1 MMLLLRLLLEAGLGS
16 WCILSGDLLYLPIV
30 LCALV
35 IEVVLMLQSLHS
47 AASRLQAALIRE
59 KGSRQSLPALIE
71 TVICRLN
78 TLQWE
83 VQSGAAAGSLPEAES
98 DSQQAEAASGLAPA
112 CERVFDAALKQ
123 FRCSKAAI
131 ILWNKNEAGQS
142 EALFFARPGGGGRFK
157 TALLRLLSSLQS
169 AGTTGR
175 GYGFFDS
182 AAAQDSAQDLA
193 FFGLRYSLIYP
204 LRRIRPGET
213 EVPCLW
219 LGYSAEARPLKTE
232 IDRAEGFALQAGRE
246 IKSEQRYEK
255 LSGRVAEAESG
266 NERKSEFLAQM
277 SHDLRT
283 PLNNIKSIL
292 TLIKLD
298 GVNQDTPQMLDMA
311 LNNCENMRGLVE
323 DILDYSRHR
332 AGKLTAARRIFDLAQ
347 CVEEVHSSFA
357 VMARLKGLDFRVK
370 FSSGQ
375 VLVDA
380 DPGHIKRVVT
390 NLISNAIKYTQRG
403 FVEVEARAV
412 RGSAVQLL
420 VRDSGS
426 GMTAEQVH
434 RLFTPFT
441 TFGSPEQ
448 QGQPAGIG
456 LGLALSRILTELNS
470 GKIEVNSIAG
480 SGSEFRVELPAAL
493 EDSVPDELVQN
504 LRHFPL
510 RPERKTERAIART
523 QAASVL
529 VVDDEPD
536 CVETLGRNLRLA
548 GYRVLPC
555 VSVREAIGV
564 LNFEHPDYVIS
575 DANMPDGGVARILDF
590 IRREQPGTPV
600 AVLSG
605 MDSSSARREY
615 SALGAAGI
623 FCKPVEMDELL
634 VWLKEV
640 PLKKAAGS

>member
-1 MMLLLRLLLEAGLGS
+1 MMLLLRLILEAGLGT
-16 WCILSGDLLYLPIV
+16 WCLVNGDMLYMPLV
-30 LCALV
+30 VCALV
-35 IEVVLMLQSLHS
+35 IEIVLMLGSLHA
-47 AASRLQAALIRE
+47 AASRLQSVLIRE
-59 KGSRQSLPALIE
+59 KGSRQSLPSLIE

-83 VQSGAAAGSLPEAES
+83 VQSSSTSASLPEPET
-98 DSQQAEAASGLAPA
+98 DNQQAEEASGLAPV
-112 CERVFDAALKQ
+112 CERIFDAALKQ

-131 ILWNKNEAGQS
+131 VLVNPCEDGKAEH
-142 EALFFARPGGGGRFK
+142 LFFSRPTGGGRFK
-157 TALLRLLSSLQS
+157 SALLRMLTSLQS
-169 AGTTGR
+169 AGKGR
-175 GYGFFDS
+175 NYGFFDS
-182 AAAQDSAQDLA
+182 AAADDIAQDLA
-193 FFGLRYSLIYP
+193 FFGLRYSLVYP
-204 LRRIRPGET
+204 LRRIRPGEKD
-213 EVPCLW
+213 VPCLW
-219 LGYSAEARPLKTE
+219 LGYPAEARPLKTE
-232 IDRAEGFALQAGRE
+232 IDRAEGFALQAGRD
-246 IKSEQRYEK
+246 IQSEQRYEK

-266 NERKSEFLAQM
+266 NDRKSEFLAQM

-292 TLIKLD
+292 NLIKID

-323 DILDYSRHR
+323 DILDYSKHR
-332 AGKLTAARRIFDLAQ
+332 AGKLTATRHAFDLAQ

-370 FSSGQ
+370 ISGGKAI
-375 VLVDA
+375 VYA
-380 DPGHIKRVVT
+380 DSGHIKRVVT

-403 FVEVEARAV
+403 FVEVEAQV
-412 RGSAVQLL
+412 QPGSSIHLI

-426 GMTAEQVH
+426 GLTAEQVQ

-470 GKIEVNSIAG
+470 GKITVNSIPG
-480 SGSEFRVELPAAL
+480 SGSEFRVALPAAA
-493 EDSVPDELVQN
+493 EDSMPDELVQN
-504 LRHFPL
+504 LRHFPTPSA
-510 RPERKTERAIART
+510 RKPERSISRT
-523 QAASVL
+523 QAQSVL

-564 LNFEHPDYVIS
+564 LNFEQPDYVIS

-590 IRREQPGTPV
+590 IRREQPQTPV

-615 SALGAAGI
+615 TALGASGI

-640 PLKKAAGS
+640 SLKKAAGS